1 MQTFRMLQTVVCV
14 VQAAEENVL
23 TAVDVKEEQINKPS
37 CLSVHLGGRSVD
49 INGEKCT

>member
-1 MQTFRMLQTVVCV
+1 M
-14 VQAAEENVL
+14 L

-37 CLSVHLGGRSVD
+37 CLSVHLGGQSVD